1 MSLIDATIALNNKPI
16 FGFNDKN
23 EVVGSCFYLA
33 LIKPSKY
40 FTIVRIVRIVR
51 IVFMGIYPLNIC
63 TTY

>member
-40 FTIVRIVRIVR
+40 FTIVRIV
-51 IVFMGIYPLNIC
+51 FMGIYPLNIC